1 MVTNIPLIME
11 PPMSKK
17 SLYLCISG
25 IAFLVAA
32 PAFAASI
39 QMLPPVESTDPTQAC
54 TAATNSKILSWD
66 GSSAIR
72 CQAGVVVDNA
82 GNVGIGITQPKTQLQ
97 VINGGGVGNI
107 HAGGVGDASAA
118 ATYSSLTLAAGTDGN
133 WLTNSWVLAHKK
145 SGPTAGGLGISKFAG
160 GGLAVDAV
168 AIAQNG
174 NVGIG
179 VNTPS
184 TKLDVGGAVK
194 VGNDAAACSATTAGT
209 IKWNGTSFKLCDG
222 TGWKSLGTKRYSV
235 TTAVISGNCPDAAVP
250 NPDPWTSGY
259 TGTTYVDML
268 YRWVNTCGARY
279 CRALG
284 EGYVT
289 GKVTEYFGGNAE
301 VDCW

>member
-1 MVTNIPLIME
+1 
-11 PPMSKK
+11 MSKK

-39 QMLPPVESTDPTQAC
+39 QMLPPVESTDPTDTC
-54 TAATNSKILSWD
+54 TASANSKILSWD
-66 GSSAIR
+66 GSTTIK
-72 CQAGVVVDNA
+72 CQSNIVVDSS
-82 GNVGIGITQPKTQLQ
+82 GHVGIGASTLTAPLTIGNNTSGGMITLGATDSVREGAQINLNGAASYNPWYIDLYDNALRLFSNSTNNNQ
-97 VINGGGVGNI
+97 VQIFNNGTGV
-107 HAGGVGDASAA
+107 
-118 ATYSSLTLAAGTDGN
+118 
-133 WLTNSWVLAHKK
+133 
-145 SGPTAGGLGISKFAG
+145 SGLY
-160 GGLAVDAV
+160 VE
-168 AIAQNG
+168 
-174 NVGIG
+174 
-179 VNTPS
+179 
-184 TKLDVGGAVK
+184 GAVQ

-235 TTAVISGNCPDAAVP
+235 TAAVISGNCPDAVVP